1 MADLDKNMTTPHF
14 IYFDELSSTNSKLK
28 ELSSQSALNDFT
40 VVVAHSQVEGRGQQG
55 NSWESEANKN
65 LTFSLLTH
73 PTFIKIQDQFIIS
86 QWVSV
91 AIIKT
96 LAKYIPQGLR
106 IKWPND
112 IYVNDNKLAGILI
125 ENSIMGAHLEQ
136 SIIGVG
142 ININQEHFKSDAPN
156 PVSLIQITNQHTDLK
171 LLIEELFTTLI
182 EEYKQLQ
189 SHKTQS
195 INTFYLKN
203 LYRHDGLH
211 YPYKD
216 ENGLFEA
223 QIQGIDQYG
232 RLKLLHRNGISKTYE
247 FKEVEYI
254 K

>member
-1 MADLDKNMTTPHF
+1 MADFDKNMTTPHF

-28 ELSSQSALNDFT
+28 ELSSQSALKEFT
-40 VVVAHSQVEGRGQQG
+40 VVIAHSQVEGRGQQG

-65 LTFSLLTH
+65 LTFSLLLQ
-73 PTFIKIQDQFIIS
+73 PNFIKIQDQFVIS

-91 AIIKT
+91 GIIKT
-96 LAKYIPQGLR
+96 LSKYIKQGLS

-112 IYVNDNKLAGILI
+112 IYVNDKKLAGILI

-136 SIIGVG
+136 SIVGVG

-156 PVSLIQITNQHTDLK
+156 PISMIQITHQAIN
-171 LLIEELFTTLI
+171 IEQLTKELFIIL
-182 EEYKQLQ
+182 EEDYKQLQ
-189 SHKTQS
+189 SHKPQS

-203 LYRHDGLH
+203 LYRHDGG
-211 YPYKD
+211 YYTYKD

-232 RLKLLHRNGISKTYE
+232 RLKLLHQNGISKTYE

>member
-1 MADLDKNMTTPHF
+1 V
-14 IYFDELSSTNSKLK
+14 
-28 ELSSQSALNDFT
+28 LNDFT

-65 LTFSLLTH
+65 LTFSLLIH

-86 QWVSV
+86 QWVSI

-136 SIIGVG
+136 SIIGIG
-142 ININQEHFKSDAPN
+142 ININQKEFRSDAPN
-156 PVSLIQITNQHTDLK
+156 PVSLIQIINRHTDLK
-171 LLIEELFTTLI
+171 QLTNELFNTFT

-189 SHKTQS
+189 KNQTQL
-195 INTFYLKN
+195 INTFYLRN
-203 LYRHDGLH
+203 LYRHDGTY

-232 RLKLLHRNGISKTYE
+232 RLKLLHRNGTSKIYE